1 MQQQLKSKD
10 KAGGFKHDKHKR
22 YRKHVKDMKEHI
34 KDMKEHYQMIVVHGS
49 SFPSKNG
56 IQSRFCFP

>member
-22 YRKHVKDMKEHI
+22 YRKHIKDMKEHI
-34 KDMKEHYQMIVVHGS
+34 KDMKEMVEVVHGS
-49 SFPSKNG
+49 PYVS
-56 IQSRFCFP
+56 I